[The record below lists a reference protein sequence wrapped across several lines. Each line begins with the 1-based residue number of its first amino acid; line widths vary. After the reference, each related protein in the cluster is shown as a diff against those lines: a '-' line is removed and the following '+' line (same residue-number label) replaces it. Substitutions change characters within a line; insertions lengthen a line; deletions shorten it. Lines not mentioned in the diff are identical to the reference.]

1 MMIMMLTMMK
11 LRSTMVTITNLRLR
25 RLMVTLMRLRIK
37 LMITGGGG
45 GGGGM
50 MIIKGRVTLTINK
63 VKMLHAFFEERGRLY
78 TPLTMMLLMM
88 MMMMIVMMM
97 ITRMAKTIMMCQY

>member
-1 MMIMMLTMMK
+1 
-11 LRSTMVTITNLRLR
+11 
-25 RLMVTLMRLRIK
+25 
-37 LMITGGGG
+37 
-45 GGGGM
+45 

-78 TPLTMMLLMM
+78 TPLTMVL

-97 ITRMAKTIMMCQY
+97 ITRMAKTIMMCLY

>member
-1 MMIMMLTMMK
+1 
-11 LRSTMVTITNLRLR
+11 
-25 RLMVTLMRLRIK
+25 
-37 LMITGGGG
+37 
-45 GGGGM
+45 

-78 TPLTMMLLMM
+78 TPLTMML

-97 ITRMAKTIMMCQY
+97 ITRMAKTIMMCLY

>member
-11 LRSTMVTITNLRLR
+11 LRSTTVTIRNLRLR

-37 LMITGGGG
+37 LMITGGV
-45 GGGGM
+45 

-78 TPLTMMLLMM
+78 TPLTMM
-88 MMMMIVMMM
+88 MM
-97 ITRMAKTIMMCQY
+97 ITRMVKTIMMCQY

>member
-1 MMIMMLTMMK
+1 MMIMLLTMMK

-45 GGGGM
+45 
-50 MIIKGRVTLTINK
+50 VTLTINK
-63 VKMLHAFFEERGRLY
+63 VKMLYAFLEERGRLY
-78 TPLTMMLLMM
+78 TPLTMML
-88 MMMMIVMMM
+88 MMIVMMM
-97 ITRMAKTIMMCQY
+97 ITRLAKTMMCQY

>member
-1 MMIMMLTMMK
+1 MMIMLLTMMK

-37 LMITGGGG
+37 LMITGGG
-45 GGGGM
+45 
-50 MIIKGRVTLTINK
+50 VTLTINK

-78 TPLTMMLLMM
+78 TPLTMML
-88 MMMMIVMMM
+88 MMIVMMM
-97 ITRMAKTIMMCQY
+97 ITRLAKTIMMCLY